1 MILICDDDAAIRSSL
16 SLVLKRAGYETASA
30 TSPQEAIAFVKATSP
45 DLILMDMNYTKGTS
59 GEEGLTLLKQ
69 VKIYYPHVP
78 VILITAWGSINL
90 AVRGIQADF

>member
-16 SLVLKRAGYETASA
+16 SLVLKRAGYETANV

-59 GEEGLTLLKQ
+59 GEE
-69 VKIYYPHVP
+69 
-78 VILITAWGSINL
+78 
-90 AVRGIQADF
+90 